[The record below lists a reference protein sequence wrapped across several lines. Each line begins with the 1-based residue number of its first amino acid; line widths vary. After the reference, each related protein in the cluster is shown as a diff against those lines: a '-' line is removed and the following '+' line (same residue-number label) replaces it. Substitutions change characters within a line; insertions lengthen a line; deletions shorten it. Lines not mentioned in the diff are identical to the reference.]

1 MRLSALLSIFALTA
15 VGASYELNE
24 RDIGEVQEL
33 ARRDA
38 MADAYANAYAA
49 YYKRATAR
57 KGLKSDATTT
67 CASLPSTAHHLQDRV
82 CKGGVCK
89 VTVGDPFNQRSL
101 SCGSC
106 KNEGAICYAK

>member
-1 MRLSALLSIFALTA
+1 MRVSALLSIFALTA

-38 MADAYANAYAA
+38 MADAYADAYAS

-67 CASLPSTAHHLQDRV
+67 CAGQQGV
-82 CKGGVCK
+82 CKGSVCR
-89 VTVGDPFNQRSL
+89 VTVGDPFNRRSL

-106 KNEGAICYAK
+106 KTEGAICYAK